1 MQQSP
6 GLSIRQLRRERSIT
20 QTQLGGDRYSKSY
33 VSAVERGKIIPTTAA
48 LRLFA
53 QQLGQPEDK
62 FVQLFQQSEDEQ
74 AALLVSGSTISED
87 STLLRHELTFLD
99 SLLERSQLHDLSPQQ
114 EVLQP
119 SPALLAQLPSEKRA
133 RYCYL
138 VGVLAQKQGDY
149 NGAIEALET
158 ALALAEEK
166 YRRLIL
172 DELGN
177 CYSQLRIYQSALVYH
192 LRALQALNANEEAQ
206 DLERIR
212 FRVELHCGF
221 DYLSLGAY
229 DEALDHLNR
238 ARNHLQI
245 QQDMMSAGL
254 LYWGLGYCTYM
265 MAYQQTFFSSTTHSE
280 YSLHVLDQQYQ
291 RAISFLIQSKSIYQI
306 SGEVNEEVRLRLMLT
321 MVILDSCNLRRKIAL
336 QRGDDMSNEVLRVNI
351 NSLLEDAVE
360 QCKQVLI
367 GLRENASLNLSAV
380 DVEKAKP
387 LWIALAYLIR
397 VLLQRAALARR
408 GGGQDTAI
416 RERSVATYLCTQMM
430 SALKEN
436 RLPLPLILSAGNV
449 ADNPQAYQYNS
460 LPTFPTVDGLSKSA
474 WNAPEILSEVCLSA
488 GEVNEE
494 FGRAAETADYAEY
507 CYIRADS
514 YFQASLEY
522 AQKYAEEISLNLSLQ
537 GEVQGYLFR
546 AYQHYISLLEE
557 RMQVE
562 EHAQAF
568 PWLDVLKRSLRE
580 LQTHFS
586 FVQKEAAYHA
596 RSV

>member
-33 VSAVERGKIIPTTAA
+33 VSAVERGKIIPTPAA
-48 LRLFA
+48 LRFFA
-53 QQLGQPEDK
+53 QQLEQPEEQ

-74 AALLVSGSTISED
+74 IALLISGPTLSED
-87 STLLRHELTFLD
+87 STILRQELTILD
-99 SLLERSQLHDLSPQQ
+99 TLLERTELHDLSPQQ
-114 EVLQP
+114 KFLLP
-119 SPALLAQLPSEKRA
+119 SPALLAQLPLEKRT
-133 RYCYL
+133 RYSYL
-138 VGVLAQKQGDY
+138 MGALALKQGDY
-149 NGAIEALET
+149 HGAIAALET

-177 CYSQLRIYQSALVYH
+177 CYSQLRVYQSALMYH
-192 LRALQALNANEEAQ
+192 LRALEALSGEEL
-206 DLERIR
+206 DLEHLR

-229 DEALDHLNR
+229 DEALDHLKR
-238 ARNHLQI
+238 ARNHLQA

-265 MAYQQTFFSSTTHSE
+265 AANLQTFFAAREHSE
-280 YSLHVLDQQYQ
+280 YSLHTLDQQYQ
-291 RAISFLIQSKSIYQI
+291 RAISFLIQSRSIYQV
-306 SGEVNEEVRLRLMLT
+306 SGEINEEARLRLTLA
-321 MVILDSCNLRRKIAL
+321 MVILDFCNLRRKIAL
-336 QRGDDMSNEVLRVNI
+336 LRGDDMSNEVLRINI

-367 GLRENASLNLSAV
+367 SLRENASLNLSAA

-397 VLLQRAALARR
+397 VLLQRAALARK
-408 GGGQDTAI
+408 GGFQDTAI
-416 RERSVATYLCTQMM
+416 RERSVATYLCTQLM

-460 LPTFPTVDGLSKSA
+460 LPAFPTAGELSKST
-474 WNAPEILSEVCLSA
+474 WNAPEILKEVCQST
-488 GEVNEE
+488 GEVDEE

-507 CYIRADS
+507 CYAKADS

-522 AQKYAEEISLNLSLQ
+522 AQKPLTAQ
-537 GEVQGYLFR
+537 GEAQGYLLR
-546 AYQHYISLLEE
+546 TYQHYMSVLEE
-557 RMQVE
+557 RMQTG
-562 EHAQAF
+562 EHVLTL
-568 PWLDVLKRSLRE
+568 PLLDVLKRSLGE
-580 LQTHFS
+580 LQARF
-586 FVQKEAAYHA
+586 FIVQKEAAYHVG
-596 RSV
+596 SV

>member
-33 VSAVERGKIIPTTAA
+33 VSAVERGKIIPTPAA
-48 LRLFA
+48 LRFFA
-53 QQLGQPEDK
+53 QQLEQPEEQ

-74 AALLVSGSTISED
+74 IALLISGPTLSED
-87 STLLRHELTFLD
+87 STILRQELTILD
-99 SLLERSQLHDLSPQQ
+99 TLLERTELHDLSPQQ
-114 EVLQP
+114 KFLLP
-119 SPALLAQLPSEKRA
+119 SPALLAQLPLEKRT
-133 RYCYL
+133 RYSYL
-138 VGVLAQKQGDY
+138 MGALALKQGDY
-149 NGAIEALET
+149 HGAIAALET

-177 CYSQLRIYQSALVYH
+177 CYSQLRIYQSALMYH
-192 LRALQALNANEEAQ
+192 LRALEALSGEEL
-206 DLERIR
+206 DLEHLR